1 MCEDDNPKD
10 NPIPPE
16 TTSPSTALDDS
27 TEVLLDERETART
40 LRVSPSTV
48 RNERQRGRLGF
59 TKIGGRIFYTRTQIG
74 DYLQRHTVDPC
85 VSDPQKNVLDRLGI
99 TGSARSQDGAGLP
112 IPGAGLGSI
121 RGLDKRVVSALAQQ
135 IFTRPASSSRT
146 GSSQT
151 RAPTERR
158 PKKS

>member
-1 MCEDDNPKD
+1 MRETDAPKD
-10 NPIPPE
+10 NPILPE
-16 TTSPSTALDDS
+16 TTLPDALDNS
-27 TEVLLDERETART
+27 TEMLLDERETARI

-48 RNERQRGRLGF
+48 RNERQRGRIGF
-59 TKIGGRIFYTRTQIG
+59 TKIGSRIFYTRTQIG

-85 VSDPQKNVLDRLGI
+85 VSDPQKSGLDRLGI
-99 TGSARSQDGAGLP
+99 TGSARSQDGPALP

-121 RGLDKRVVSALAQQ
+121 RGLDKRLVSALAQQ

-151 RAPTERR
+151 RAPTERP

>member
-1 MCEDDNPKD
+1 MHEDDDPKSD
-10 NPIPPE
+10 PK
-16 TTSPSTALDDS
+16 PSGPFPKALEDESD
-27 TEVLLDERETART
+27 ELLLDERETARI

-99 TGSARSQDGAGLP
+99 TGSARSRDETGLP

-121 RGLDKRVVSALAQQ
+121 RGLDKRLVSALAQQ
-135 IFTRPASSSRT
+135 IFARPASSSRT
-146 GSSQT
+146 GSL
-151 RAPTERR
+151 R
-158 PKKS
+158 